1 MPISPNKI
9 FNSLKIS
16 TMHHSTQSTKACD
29 CNLIVLRRKSPRSS
43 KKKKDKERS
52 FSSTKINSIKPRLK
66 SRKSSWDFSLSWT
79 SVTSSTHSICSCF
92 TVSTP
97 IFLSFFN
104 PTKRSSLCSVLLHS
118 QSTRQKM
125 RKRWKILGQF

>member
-118 QSTRQKM
+118 PSTRQKM
-125 RKRWKILGQF
+125 RKRWKTSGPF